1 MKYIIKLEPIHN
13 IIYDKENDTHR
24 VIANPARF
32 KIVFNSFDTI
42 HFGWFLLSGTISR
55 KAGYLKL
62 RLIFNSNVNQS
73 VEELPVS
80 CKGTILEII
89 KIPKNTQ
96 EILLELDPMNS
107 KVEFKIPDEFYLKP
121 LSFFEKTYRMIK
133 RVIFFLKNKYSA
145 ERKILKLFWFTPIIN
160 LRKAY
165 KLSNQLRDCFSE
177 IDYSKWIE
185 NVEMLS
191 KKDEKLI
198 CKDIR
203 KSGLNF
209 NFIIIIAASKYDTE
223 IKKTIL
229 SLERQLYKNFMIFI
243 TYEKLLEI
251 KTKIKSPFLNI
262 IHSENLQQ
270 CLKEVEKISSKYS
283 YLIILKEGI
292 KLLPHALYLLAKKAQ
307 VTDADM
313 IYTDHDYLS
322 SDEKRINPQF
332 KPDFSI
338 EYLRSKDYIN
348 YAFAVKYDI
357 IEKINGFKNDEI
369 IGYNIHSLLFRIIEN
384 SEIYKIEHIPAILF
398 NIPENVLRE
407 NALYAHNNGI
417 NAVKDHLSRMG
428 VNADVEKIDFQNY
441 KIIYRISKKPL
452 ISIIIPTKNQVHF
465 LKKCIESILVKSTY
479 RHYEIIIIDNQSNE
493 VETLEYLD
501 KLSKNP
507 NIRVLKYDHPFNFSA
522 INNFAVN
529 RAAGEVLVFL
539 NNDTEIITHNWL
551 EIMLGC
557 LEQPNV
563 GAVGVKLYYED
574 RTIQHAGVIIG
585 LSGCAD
591 HLFKGLYDKT
601 DCGFLNRAFT
611 LQEYLAVTAA
621 CMMTWKSTFLS
632 VGGFDEINLAISF
645 NDVDYCLKLRELGL
659 RIIFT
664 PFAELFHYESQSRGK
679 DDSPKKIERS
689 KKEADYIRKKW
700 QKFIE
705 NDPFY
710 NPNLS
715 YRRTD
720 FSLSIAPKSKKVWER
735 KD

>member
-1 MKYIIKLEPIHN
+1 MNYIIKLEPIHN
-13 IIYDKENDTHR
+13 IIYDKENDTYR

-185 NVEMLS
+185 NIEMLS

-229 SLERQLYKNFMIFI
+229 SLERQLYKNFLIFFI
-243 TYEKLLEI
+243 YENSLEI
-251 KTKIKSPFLNI
+251 KTKIESPFLHI
-262 IHSENLQQ
+262 IHSESLQQ
-270 CLKEVEKISSKYS
+270 CLKEIEKISPKNCYF
-283 YLIILKEGI
+283 IILKEGI
-292 KLLPHALYLLAKKAQ
+292 TLPPHALYWFAKEAQ
-307 VTDADM
+307 ATEADM
-313 IYTDHDYLS
+313 LYSDHDYLG
-322 SDEKRINPQF
+322 SDGKRINPQF

-338 EYLRSKDYIN
+338 EHLRSTNYIN
-348 YAFAVKYDI
+348 YAFAVKYNI
-357 IEKINGFKNDEI
+357 IEKIKGFKNDEI
-369 IGYNIHSLLFRIIEN
+369 IGYNLHSLILRIIEN
-384 SEIYKIEHIPAILF
+384 IEINKIKHIPAILF
-398 NIPENVLRE
+398 NIPENIMKE
-407 NALYAHNNGI
+407 NALYTQNNAI
-417 NAVKDHLSRMG
+417 NPVKEHLSRVG
-428 VNADVEKIDFQNY
+428 VNADVERIDLQNY
-441 KIIYRISKKPL
+441 KIIYKISRETL
-452 ISIIIPTKNQVHF
+452 ISIIISTKNQVYF
-465 LKKCIESILVKSTY
+465 LEKCIESILKKSTY
-479 RHYEIIIIDNQSNE
+479 RHYEIIIVDNQSNE
-493 VETLEYLD
+493 LETLKYLD
-501 KLSKNP
+501 KLSENP
-507 NIRVLKYDHPFNFSA
+507 KIKVLKYDHPFNFSA

-529 RAAGEVLVFL
+529 KAEGEVLVFL
-539 NNDTEIITHNWL
+539 NNDTEVITNEWL

-557 LEQPNV
+557 LQQPDV

-591 HLFKGLYDKT
+591 HLFKGLYDKA
-601 DCGFLNRAFT
+601 DYGFLNRAII
-611 LQEYLAVTAA
+611 LQEYSAVTAA

-632 VGGFDEINLAISF
+632 VGGFDEINLAINF
-645 NDVDYCLKLRELGL
+645 NDVDYCLKLRELGI

-720 FSLSIAPKSKKVWER
+720 FSLSIAPKSKKVCQR